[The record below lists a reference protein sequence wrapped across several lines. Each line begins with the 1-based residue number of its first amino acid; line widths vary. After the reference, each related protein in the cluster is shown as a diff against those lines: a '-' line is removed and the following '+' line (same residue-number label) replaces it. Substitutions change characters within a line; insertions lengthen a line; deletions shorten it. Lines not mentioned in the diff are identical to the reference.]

1 MTYHSSEKAMDQV
14 SSPLFPSGSLGT
26 NKSYGSSESLIIGK
40 VCGISSI
47 PLNFASMMSIL
58 VKGPTAS
65 KPVLVLDRDSV
76 RGVEAEDTLFN
87 NSIVFTWLSSS
98 KTVFMQAK

>member
-1 MTYHSSEKAMDQV
+1 
-14 SSPLFPSGSLGT
+14 
-26 NKSYGSSESLIIGK
+26 
-40 VCGISSI
+40 
-47 PLNFASMMSIL
+47 MMSIL

-98 KTVFMQAK
+98 KTVLTQAK